1 MPSWL
6 LGDVVLRTSLDFNFV
21 AGSYLFL
28 PVTDSAGH
36 FRPVL
41 PVGWTLTY
49 EFLFYLLFAAALAM
63 RVDVFASLFPALA

>member
-1 MPSWL
+1 
-6 LGDVVLRTSLDFNFV
+6 V

-49 EFLFYLLFAAALAM
+49 VFLFYLFFAAALAM
-63 RVDVFASLFPALA
+63 RVDVLRIVIPGLGLIAALALIRTDTWPP